1 MAEQEFRV
9 LLADDHPVVAAGL
22 RLAIGQARGLALVGT
37 ALDPET
43 LLLMAA
49 KERPDAFI
57 LDLVFDGQLQFD
69 LIERCR
75 ATYPGS
81 VIIVFTS
88 LPAGPYRQTA
98 IAAGAD
104 AFVGKDTDLETLAGL
119 LLEHL
124 GTPRRKSGT
133 VAAVSIIPS
142 LADIGR
148 GIHFTRREQEVAAML
163 SHGNSIND
171 IARALGISMKTASV
185 HRDNLRMKLQCRDS
199 NELIARLARLYG
211 AAGAS

>member
-1 MAEQEFRV
+1 MAEREFRV
-9 LLADDHPVVAAGL
+9 LLADDHPVVAMGL
-22 RLAIGQARGLALVGT
+22 RLAIGQAPGMALIGT

-49 KERPDAFI
+49 ADRPDALT

-69 LIERCR
+69 LVERCR
-75 ATYPGS
+75 QAFPEA

-88 LPAGPYRQTA
+88 LPARPYRQTA

-104 AFVGKDTDLETLAGL
+104 AFVGKDTDLETLVGIL
-119 LLEHL
+119 REHL
-124 GTPRRKSGT
+124 EGPRRKPSAG
-133 VAAVSIIPS
+133 AALPSIPS
-142 LADIGR
+142 VAEIGR
-148 GIHFTRREQEVAAML
+148 GIHFTRRELEVASML

-211 AAGAS
+211 AAGTS